1 MRFRRLW
8 LVLAALAI
16 LAAGVF
22 VILSLTAP
30 STSSVIGQPCLTG
43 ANADCIR
50 FPAVSG
56 TTLSGK
62 AMTLPADFSGD
73 YILAIVPFDD
83 QQQVRAAT
91 WLQPAQSWADQY
103 GLTYYDLAI
112 MPDLSPAIRV
122 FVRAGMNALIT
133 DSALRDLTLTLFL
146 EDRDAF
152 LTALA
157 IPDVNAIQVFL
168 LNAAGEVLW
177 RGQGE
182 YNPSLEDELSQVLAQ
197 LRNTQN
203 H

>member
-1 MRFRRLW
+1 MRFKRLW
-8 LVLAALAI
+8 LVLASLVI
-16 LAAGVF
+16 LAAGTF
-22 VILSLTAP
+22 VIFTLTAP
-30 STSSVIGQPCLTG
+30 AISGVIEQPCLTD

-50 FPAVSG
+50 FPEVSG
-56 TTLSGK
+56 MTLSGQE
-62 AMTLPADFSGD
+62 MTLPADFSGD
-73 YILAIVPFDD
+73 YVLVIVPFDD

-91 WLQPAQSWADQY
+91 WLEPAQSWADQY

-146 EDRDAF
+146 QDRDAF
-152 LTALA
+152 LAALA

-182 YNPSLEDELSQVLAQ
+182 YDPSLEDELSQVLAR